1 MGRSSGELVGSG
13 EWGVG
18 KPGNESPSQRNRHM
32 PDAVDQELRAAAFA
46 ALARIT
52 AGTGGVIR
60 RQEMSTGFEFRG
72 ERIPFANVQKGIW
85 RPRHLGRDGAALSI
99 TTAAP
104 KPGTAP
110 KYDDQIGSDDGW
122 FEYRYE
128 GNDPATWTNV
138 AVRRA
143 MTTGAPLIYFYGLV
157 PGVFEAMWPVYING
171 DEPDALTFHLAVD
184 TATAGAQSVFNGG
197 SSAPLKAYA
206 TVTAKRRL
214 HQHKFRHLVLG
225 AYRQQCAVCRFR
237 KVPLL
242 EAAHIL
248 PDRDERGLP
257 EIPNGLSLCRIH
269 HGAYDL
275 GILGVS
281 PAYQVH
287 IRKDVLDEKDGP
299 MLLHGLQEMQDQPI
313 HVPSRADHKPNR
325 KYLEERFEQFLAA

>member
-1 MGRSSGELVGSG
+1 
-13 EWGVG
+13 
-18 KPGNESPSQRNRHM
+18 M
-32 PDAVDQELRAAAFA
+32 PNDLDQELRAAAFA
-46 ALARIT
+46 ALAKLT

-60 RQEMSTGFEFRG
+60 RQEMSLGFEFG
-72 ERIPFANVQKGIW
+72 CERIPFANVQKGIW
-85 RPRHLGRDGAALSI
+85 RPRQLGRDGAALSI

-104 KPGTAP
+104 KPGIAP
-110 KYDDQIGSDDGW
+110 KYDDQIGSDESW
-122 FEYRYE
+122 LEYKYE
-128 GNDPATWTNV
+128 GKDPQTWTNV

-143 MTTGAPLIYFYGLV
+143 MTERAPLIYFYGLV
-157 PGVFEAMWPVYING
+157 PGVFEAMCPVYVID
-171 DEPDALTFHLAVD
+171 DEPEQLAFHVAVD
-184 TATAGAQSVFNGG
+184 AASAGTQSVFHGG

-214 HQHKFRHLVLG
+214 HQHKFRQLVLS
-225 AYRQQCAVCRFR
+225 AYRHQCAVCRFR

-281 PAYQVH
+281 PAYKVH

-299 MLLHGLQEMQDQPI
+299 MLLHGLQEMQELTI
-313 HVPSRADHKPNR
+313 HVPSRADQKPNK